1 MVGPSLV
8 YVVDQKSLLRTF
20 AWKLQGGR
28 DQLFTHV
35 LLIPVSFRIGGFPFR
50 QGVGGRRTGRRRGKE
65 LGRIYKFR
73 FHNFL
78 CPEWS
83 QNIKLILGLT
93 AMFTSCLAL
102 PPLFVFTRGRASSTV
117 RQPHEGRDGR
127 VQIIVLLQFD

>member
-20 AWKLQGGR
+20 AWKLEGGR

-50 QGVGGRRTGRRRGKE
+50 QGVGRRTGKE

-102 PPLFVFTRGRASSTV
+102 PPFLVFTRGRASFTV
-117 RQPHEGRDGR
+117 RQPHTRDEMAECR
-127 VQIIVLLQFD
+127 